1 MKIQDIIDKFNK
13 LTPEDIE
20 DYNEAQTFVEENES
34 LYHDCLYNEPML
46 DLSKEKV
53 EQFLKSSL
61 TSLLDSIE
69 KELPKEEI
77 IAENL
82 RGLVSY
88 DYLRGEKE
96 GRNNYRQEVINII
109 NSHK

>member
-1 MKIQDIIDKFNK
+1 MKTIKDIIDKFNK
-13 LTPEDIE
+13 LTPEDID
-20 DYNEAQTFVEENES
+20 DYCEAQTFVEENES

-61 TSLLDSIE
+61 TSLLDSIKTDIE
-69 KELPKEEI
+69 KTKEEV
-77 IAENL
+77 
-82 RGLVSY
+82 RKQTGSY
-88 DYLRGEKE
+88 KYNDQYDDC
-96 GRNNYRQEVINII
+96 INII